1 MIKNFEINLSL
12 QNGKINV
19 NIIEKNI
26 KNIHLKVYSNF
37 KVNLSVPKN
46 TEQDWIENFLYK
58 KSDWIDKQITKY
70 RLAEGTNN
78 LLDIKTGTSTQFLG
92 KDMRIYKNTS
102 LNNEIVLEEKNINIY
117 LKDIKDQEYA
127 NKFFNKWWRKQAD
140 LIFNEETNKLY
151 QKIYKKYNINKPEVC
166 IRKMKTQWGS
176 CIQSKNKITL
186 NEYLLKAN
194 RRCIQYVILH
204 ELTHLMYP
212 YHNKDFYNFLTIQMP
227 DWKQRKHELDNDVV
241 QWL

>member
-1 MIKNFEINLSL
+1 MIKNFEINLSQ

-26 KNIHLKVYSNF
+26 KNIHLKVYNNF

-46 TEQDWIENFLYK
+46 TEQDWIEKFLNK

-92 KDMRIYKNTS
+92 KDMRIYKNKS
-102 LNNEIVLEEKNINIY
+102 SKNEIVVEEKNINIY

-127 NKFFNKWWRKQAD
+127 NKFFNKWWREQAE

-151 QKIYKKYNINKPEVC
+151 QKIYKKYNIKKPEVC

-212 YHNKDFYNFLTIQMP
+212 YHNTDFYNFLTIQMP

>member
-1 MIKNFEINLSL
+1 MIKNFEINLSP

-19 NIIEKNI
+19 NIIEKDI

-58 KSDWIDKQITKY
+58 KSEWIDKQITKY

-92 KDMRIYKNTS
+92 KDMRIYKNAS
-102 LNNEIVLEEKNINIY
+102 LKNDIILEEKNINIY
-117 LKDIKDQEYA
+117 LKDIENQEYA

-151 QKIYKKYNINKPEVC
+151 QKIYKKYNRV
-166 IRKMKTQWGS
+166 
-176 CIQSKNKITL
+176 
-186 NEYLLKAN
+186 YLK
-194 RRCIQYVILH
+194 
-204 ELTHLMYP
+204 
-212 YHNKDFYNFLTIQMP
+212 
-227 DWKQRKHELDNDVV
+227 
-241 QWL
+241 